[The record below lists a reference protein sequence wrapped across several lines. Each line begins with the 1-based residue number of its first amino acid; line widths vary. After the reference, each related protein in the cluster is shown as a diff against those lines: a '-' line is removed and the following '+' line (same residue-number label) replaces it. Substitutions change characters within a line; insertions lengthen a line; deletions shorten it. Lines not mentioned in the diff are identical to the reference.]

1 MRMLGSI
8 LAFLVHRLWADQPAA
23 GSEPLAEAS
32 QQVPVAS
39 GETSEIAA
47 PGLGLESLANRPV
60 HASTTDLQPAP
71 SAVPGA
77 LGAVAQITTGP
88 AAKSNPFWT
97 DTGLAGF
104 LSAPRLTRQ
113 LAGDFLDLDGVL
125 SAERPAT
132 GQALLA
138 AGTELSGLEDLV
150 SHGTLSDTSKD
161 RAAEAAAL
169 LRSIIAVTEP
179 APAAVTSLLVSA
191 GVRQDGGQ
199 PELPSHRGAAF
210 EPSPSSQP
218 LTARVSAPRTSLPS
232 RLELVRAGN
241 RPLRALAL
249 PRRSA
254 QRTIET
260 LMLASQPVQSASLSR
275 LPSRETS
282 MPNTPLPSL
291 GLPISR
297 ATAA

>member
-1 MRMLGSI
+1 MLRSI
-8 LAFLVHRLWADQPAA
+8 LAFLIHRFWADQPAA
-23 GSEPLAEAS
+23 GSEPMAEAG
-32 QQVPVAS
+32 QQVPAGS
-39 GETSEIAA
+39 GETSEIPA
-47 PGLGLESLANRPV
+47 PDLGLESLANRPV
-60 HASTTDLQPAP
+60 HAYLQPAP
-71 SAVPGA
+71 SAV
-77 LGAVAQITTGP
+77 LGAVGDVAQITTGP

-113 LAGDFLDLDGVL
+113 LAEDTLDLDGVL
-125 SAERPAT
+125 AAERPAT
-132 GQALLA
+132 GQALVA
-138 AGTELSGLEDLV
+138 AGTEPSGLEELV
-150 SHGTLSDTSKD
+150 SHSNLSDTSKD

-169 LRSIIAVTEP
+169 LRSIIAATEP
-179 APAAVTSLLVSA
+179 APASVTSLLVSA

-199 PELPSHRGAAF
+199 PGLPSHRGAAF

-249 PRRSA
+249 PRRSS

-260 LMLASQPVQSASLSR
+260 LMLASQPVPSASFSR

-297 ATAA
+297 VTAA